1 MTHQDNNS
9 PIYDAPPPGPGCMGL
24 VIGALLGLILYSL
37 CSCSTA
43 KNIRAADIIRDT
55 CFIERWQRDSVYVQ
69 DSTSCHVY
77 TLNDTVHDVQRVYKT
92 VNKIQIKHD
101 SIYINKTDTI
111 YRTVTQAA
119 PKRTMKDIMMDAIDL
134 FFMLIAGMAVILTIM
149 WYKGK

>member
-9 PIYDAPPPGPGCMGL
+9 PVYGAPPPGPGCVGL

-43 KNIRAADIIRDT
+43 KNIRATDIIRDT

-111 YRTVTQAA
+111 YRTVTQA
-119 PKRTMKDIMMDAIDL
+119 PNRTMKDIMMDAIDL
-134 FFMLIAGMAVILTIM
+134 FFMLIAGMTVILTIM